1 MGRWRAC
8 GMGCWGRARKPRY
21 KLFAAARERAALT
34 GRLSAD
40 HLQGFM
46 RRWPCN
52 LCNSAGRRGFPLL
65 GKRVMSTGP
74 PIMHRFNSI
83 FFPLLV
89 VLFGLCTCFFI
100 RFIASLP
107 ALNIFKSFGIGMVLA
122 LIEVQWLR
130 RVDEDK
136 LKYFLLDGAI
146 FPFFS
151 LGIAAGFLI

>member
-1 MGRWRAC
+1 
-8 GMGCWGRARKPRY
+8 
-21 KLFAAARERAALT
+21 
-34 GRLSAD
+34 
-40 HLQGFM
+40 
-46 RRWPCN
+46 
-52 LCNSAGRRGFPLL
+52 
-65 GKRVMSTGP
+65 
-74 PIMHRFNSI
+74 MHRFNSI

-89 VLFGLCTCFFI
+89 ILLGLCTCFFI

-107 ALNIFKSFGIGMVLA
+107 ALNIFKAFGVGMLLA
-122 LIEVQWLR
+122 LIEVQGLR